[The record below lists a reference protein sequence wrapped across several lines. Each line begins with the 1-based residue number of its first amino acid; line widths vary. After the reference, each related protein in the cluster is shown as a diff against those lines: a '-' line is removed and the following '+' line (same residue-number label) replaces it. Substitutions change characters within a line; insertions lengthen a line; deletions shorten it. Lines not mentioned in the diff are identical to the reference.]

1 MSQRNFAL
9 GKTNFIII
17 GIAIFVII
25 LGFILMAG
33 PSSSPEAFEPDIFS
47 AKRIKIAPIVC
58 LVGFLLVIVGILF
71 PSKNNS
77 SENIDTK

>member
-1 MSQRNFAL
+1 
-9 GKTNFIII
+9 
-17 GIAIFVII
+17 
-25 LGFILMAG
+25 MAG

>member
-1 MSQRNFAL
+1 
-9 GKTNFIII
+9 
-17 GIAIFVII
+17 
-25 LGFILMAG
+25 
-33 PSSSPEAFEPDIFS
+33 
-47 AKRIKIAPIVC
+47 